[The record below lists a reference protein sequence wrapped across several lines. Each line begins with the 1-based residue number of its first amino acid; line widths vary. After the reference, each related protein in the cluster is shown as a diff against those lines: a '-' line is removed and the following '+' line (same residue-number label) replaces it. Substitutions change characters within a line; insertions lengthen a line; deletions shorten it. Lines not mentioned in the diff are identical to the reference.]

1 MNDFNKYEYI
11 QLQTIKE
18 INSIN
23 AKLEQII
30 RDLNKNEMSV
40 AQHEERLSFIDKAVG
55 TLLQLIKM

>member
-30 RDLNKNEMSV
+30 RDLNKNEISV